1 MRASG
6 TQSVD
11 AGARVHEKEFCVW
24 YAVDLGFVFCAG
36 LEGGGRERKAVFV
49 CHFGDWAGTEGV
61 SSLDD
66 G

>member
-24 YAVDLGFVFCAG
+24 YAVDLGFVFCAW
-36 LEGGGRERKAVFV
+36 LEGRGRERKAVFLGH
-49 CHFGDWAGTEGV
+49 CGDWAGTEGA
-61 SSLDD
+61 SSLD
-66 G
+66 GG